1 MKNLKTIIIILVVA
15 ALAYLAYTLSQ
26 KQDNSKLS
34 DEALSNFS
42 IKDTASIDK
51 LILTDTEGSKGIEL
65 LRTKTGWT
73 TATGD
78 CVQQH
83 LVQAILETIRHVAVK
98 SLVPK
103 TTIETVNKSLTAHH
117 KKMEIYQNGVISK
130 TWYIGNPT
138 ADHYGTYMLLKDP
151 EKGKSPE
158 PFIMHM
164 PNEHG
169 SLNSRFITNPLEFQ
183 CTGVFNYEPLD
194 IKSIDVKI
202 PATPELN
209 YKIVAN
215 SENSF
220 SLFNNGAAV
229 NDFDTTYIRGYIL
242 YFKKIH
248 FESHNSLLDQKG
260 IDSLKASQ
268 PYYTIEVTTKSGQVN
283 KIKTYQKGFV
293 IPRYDLEGKLLEY
306 DQDRLWVV
314 LNNGTLVVGQFH
326 VFDKLFRDV
335 NFFKGQQNQVE

>member
-1 MKNLKTIIIILVVA
+1 MKNLKTIIIVIVA
-15 ALAYLAYTLSQ
+15 ASLAYLAYTLSQ
-26 KQDNSKLS
+26 KQDNSKLA
-34 DEALSNFS
+34 DEALSDFS

-51 LILTDTEGSKGIEL
+51 LILTDTEGNKGIKL
-65 LRTKTGWT
+65 LRTKTGWST
-73 TATGD
+73 ETGE

-83 LVQAILETIRHVAVK
+83 LVQAVLETIRHVAVK

-103 TTIETVNKSLTAHH
+103 TTVETVNKNLTAHH
-117 KKMEIYQNGVISK
+117 KKMEIYQNGVLTK

-151 EKGKSPE
+151 DLGKSPD

-183 CTGVFNYEPLD
+183 CTDIFNYEPLD
-194 IKSIDVKI
+194 IKSINVKI

-209 YKIVAN
+209 FKIVAN

-220 SLFNNGAAV
+220 SLFNNQNPV
-229 NDFDTTYIRGYIL
+229 PVFDTTYIRGYIL
-242 YFKKIH
+242 YYKKIH
-248 FESHNSLLDQKG
+248 FESHNSLLDKKG

-268 PYYTIEVTTKSGQVN
+268 PYYIIEVTTKSGEVN
-283 KIKTYQKGFV
+283 KITTFQKGFV
-293 IPRYDLEGKLLEY
+293 IPRYDLEGKLLEF

-314 LNNGTLVVGQFH
+314 LNDGKLVVGQFH
-326 VFDKLFRDV
+326 VFNKLLRDV
-335 NFFKGQQNQVE
+335 NFFKGAGNP